1 MEKVVEDMF
10 NRKKDGYF
18 HCKTCSKKLFT
29 KIIFEKHLKTE
40 HSTTLKI
47 EKDTEANNNNPI
59 DYQDC
64 KPHISKNQLRPYP
77 CTLCEKYFK
86 VKALVTQ
93 HISMVHNKLKPY
105 QCLQC
110 KRSFGSKL
118 ILQVHINGFHKKLKP
133 FECQECL
140 GKFSHKQALNNHTS
154 RCRKVNPLKDE
165 TLVENIF

>member
-1 MEKVVEDMF
+1 MEDMF
-10 NRKKDGYF
+10 NREKDGYF
-18 HCKTCSKKLFT
+18 HCKTCTKKLFT
-29 KIIFEKHLKTE
+29 KIVFEKHLKTE

-64 KPHISKNQLRPYP
+64 KPHIS
-77 CTLCEKYFK
+77 
-86 VKALVTQ
+86 
-93 HISMVHNKLKPY
+93 Y

-154 RCRKVNPLKDE
+154 RCRKVNPLKHE